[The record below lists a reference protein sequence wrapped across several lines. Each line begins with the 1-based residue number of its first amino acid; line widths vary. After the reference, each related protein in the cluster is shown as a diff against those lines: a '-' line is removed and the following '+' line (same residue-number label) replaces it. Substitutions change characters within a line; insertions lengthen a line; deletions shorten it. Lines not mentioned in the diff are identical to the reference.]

1 MIKIQFRYNK
11 ININNKM
18 IAVNAVVAAVVV
30 IVVIKMNKQLKLL
43 LIIKMH
49 NKIQMLINF
58 DLKELKQQKIFCIKL
73 YLRKKIE

>member
-18 IAVNAVVAAVVV
+18 IAVNVVVAAVVV

-49 NKIQMLINF
+49 YKIQILINF
-58 DLKELKQQKIFCIKL
+58 DLKELKQQKILHKIIF
-73 YLRKKIE
+73 KKKN

>member
-58 DLKELKQQKIFCIKL
+58 DLKELKQQKILHKIIF
-73 YLRKKIE
+73 KKKN